1 MTPERP
7 SVLERLKSYRAQ
19 LDQKSAPAKQ
29 KTKNQHKTR

>member
-19 LDQKSAPAKQ
+19 LDRKSAPARQ
-29 KTKNQHKTR
+29 KTKNHHKTR